1 MEFIHL
7 VEKRYSHFDSI
18 SKIYNEL
25 TMMNKVK
32 LKELEDLQTILRS
45 HQKADEELQLK
56 RVID

>member
-1 MEFIHL
+1 VEFIHL